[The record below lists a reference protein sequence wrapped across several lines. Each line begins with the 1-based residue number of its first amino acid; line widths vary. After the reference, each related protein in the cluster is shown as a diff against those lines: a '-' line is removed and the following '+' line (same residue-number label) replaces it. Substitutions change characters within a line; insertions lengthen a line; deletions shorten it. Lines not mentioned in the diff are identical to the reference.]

1 MLHGGDGFE
10 LLLIAAVALIVVG
23 PKDLPVLLRKLGQF
37 VGKMRGMAAEF
48 RASFDEMA
56 RQSELDE
63 LRKEVEA
70 MRQGQ
75 FADQAARAT
84 GTEGV
89 SQIFQEIGDSLG
101 EVQLHPPMSHQYDA
115 AAMVASSEPV
125 VEAVAPPKLQAAKT
139 SKVKAG
145 PAKARPAKTTPAK
158 TTPAKTVAPSSPKAK
173 PARSAP
179 ARPATVKPAA
189 RVKAAPVAHPIRAKA
204 IAKPKAPAKPTS
216 AKATKAVAAPV
227 PRAPVQRAR
236 TAAKPKAGSRK

>member
-1 MLHGGDGFE
+1 MLHGGDGLE
-10 LLLIAAVALIVVG
+10 LLLIAAIALVVVG

-89 SQIFQEIGDSLG
+89 SQIFHEIGDSLG

-115 AAMVASSEPV
+115 AAMVASSEPTVV
-125 VEAVAPPKLQAAKT
+125 VETVAPPKARAAKA
-139 SKVKAG
+139 SPVKAA
-145 PAKARPAKTTPAK
+145 AKATSAKA
-158 TTPAKTVAPSSPKAK
+158 SSPK

-179 ARPATVKPAA
+179 ARAATVKPAA
-189 RVKAAPVAHPIRAKA
+189 RVKPAPVARPTA
-204 IAKPKAPAKPTS
+204 IAKPKAPVKPKS
-216 AKATKAVAAPV
+216 AKATKTVAAPV
-227 PRAPVQRAR
+227 PRAPVQRAPVPR
-236 TAAKPKAGSRK
+236 AKSAAKPKAGSRK